1 MQNWLTNATKKRVI
15 REIRK
20 ILYDHP
26 RYRQDSENVQNKY
39 GFDERPQRGVIV
51 NSTSADRVRL
61 SADNY
66 VGRQSSFVMQAPV
79 ENFPGTTLEWVT
91 ENQLFLEKFSKRR
104 DVFPSPPGVY
114 VLEVQSLPD
123 EARGVPGF
131 FTLDPDLT
139 EMDEP
144 LITFGPP
151 SDTQGQIAQAGV
163 TSCSVRL
170 WVDGRQPLLA
180 GVDYEVSDS
189 GLVTFLKPV
198 PVGATIYAD
207 YRYSVE
213 RQGPFPFRYEEA
225 NLDALPGA
233 VLAFGRRAQECD
245 KVAVVVNHSRTDVA
259 EVYGGK
265 FEVHFEL
272 IVFARDAEDRE
283 QLSDHVVIS
292 ILDRQNSL
300 GYEGLEL
307 LDVSPGGESEE
318 IYNPELDDY
327 YYDGSVSLGFRVD
340 WEIYR
345 PLPVNIFRVTSSSKA
360 EEQEKG
366 LMTGEAVSDL
376 IKPTDNPLDVAGVAL
391 VLGKDLTYERTR

>member
-39 GFDERPQRGVIV
+39 SFDERPQRGVIV

-66 VGRQSSFVMQAPV
+66 VGRLSSFVMQAPV
-79 ENFPGTTLEWVT
+79 ENFPGTTVEWVI
-91 ENQLFLEKFSKRR
+91 ENKFLLEQYSRRR

-114 VLEVQSLPD
+114 MLEVQSLPD
-123 EARGVPGF
+123 EGHGIPGF
-131 FTLDPDLT
+131 FTLDPRLT
-139 EMDEP
+139 ERDEA
-144 LITFGPP
+144 LITFGN
-151 SDTQGQIAQAGV
+151 QGQIARANV
-163 TSCSVRL
+163 VPDSVRL
-170 WVDGRQPLLA
+170 WVDGRHPLLA
-180 GVDYEVSDS
+180 GVDYEVDS
-189 GLVTFLKPV
+189 AGLVTFLKTLPS
-198 PVGATIYAD
+198 GTSIYAD

-213 RQGPFPFRYEEA
+213 RQGPFQFRYEEA

-233 VLAFGRRAQECD
+233 VIAFGRRAQECD
-245 KVAVVVNHSRTDVA
+245 QTAIVVHHTRTEVA

-272 IVFARDAEDRE
+272 VVFSRDAEDRE
-283 QLSDHVVIS
+283 QLSDYVV
-292 ILDRQNSL
+292 LGVLERQNAL
-300 GYEGLEL
+300 GFEGLEL

-318 IYNPELDDY
+318 VYSPELDDY
-327 YYDGSVSLGFRVD
+327 YYDGAVSIGFRVD

-345 PLPVNIFRVTSSSKA
+345 PMPANIFRVTQSSKA
-360 EEQEKG
+360 EEQAHG
-366 LMTGEAVSDL
+366 LLSGDATSDL
-376 IKPTDNPLDVAGVAL
+376 LKATDNPLDVAGVAL
-391 VLGKDLTYERTR
+391 VLGKDITYERIR